1 MAIYNQNIA
10 YNDPNFTYDGV
21 SNVIPASQSGQ
32 PNYIQPNF
40 PEIIEPVK
48 ITVSIKV
55 AKGKSKLGKLSS
67 KSISQI
73 YFSILDDD
81 AEVLLLVQEYMPY
94 LISDKQ
100 SDCANWATVKEE
112 SDGSYT
118 TIGCHSSKQDAI
130 DQMVAVSIA
139 EGLEPGGEVNTRAV
153 DLSVPSFISAN
164 AKRGLKYY
172 SEGFGGDG
180 LVPATIAAAR
190 DMAAGKITEP
200 KVRKMAPWFA
210 RHQVDGKAPSNSNP
224 SDPGYPGAG
233 LVAWLLWGG
242 DSNFSDRAQNW
253 AQRKIDALNA
263 EAESRREMKKI
274 ERRTYTVKD
283 VQARSAEDGTMRLAG
298 YAAVFNESSVPLP
311 FKESIAPGAFRKTLT
326 ETPDVRL
333 LINHEGLPL
342 ARSKNGTLTLTEDER
357 GLYFEAELAD
367 TTEARDIYKLV
378 ERGDV
383 DQMSFAFRVIRQ
395 KWSEDRSLRV
405 LTEVSLADGD
415 VSVVTYPAYP
425 TTKVEAREQ
434 LKETLTAIKEGR
446 EVTGDSLV
454 ALKAALQQISEGY
467 DYIEEVKSALEMM
480 IGNSEI
486 DPEMQMDSRATDVVG
501 DFVEWDS
508 SGGTARGRIE
518 HVMREGVLGIPNS
531 TFSITAEEGDPAVLI
546 RVYRELRD
554 GYVATETLVGH
565 KASELRGIAPLKEP
579 SDEASRKISL
589 RLAQA
594 IINNTK

>member
-1 MAIYNQNIA
+1 
-10 YNDPNFTYDGV
+10 
-21 SNVIPASQSGQ
+21 
-32 PNYIQPNF
+32 
-40 PEIIEPVK
+40 
-48 ITVSIKV
+48 
-55 AKGKSKLGKLSS
+55 
-67 KSISQI
+67 
-73 YFSILDDD
+73 
-81 AEVLLLVQEYMPY
+81 MPY

-100 SDCANWATVKEE
+100 SDCAGWATVKEE

-139 EGLEPGGEVNTRAV
+139 EDMEPGGEVSNRALPDNYRPALADDVPEGRACGNCYFYNEQKQNDAGTKAWCEKWLDYV
-153 DLSVPSFISAN
+153 DGGYYCNAWQADEANRQVNLDVPSFIREN
-164 AKRGLKYY
+164 AKRGLKYH

-210 RHQVDGKAPSNSNP
+210 RHQVDGKAPSNNNP

-342 ARSKNGTLTLTEDER
+342 ARSKNGTLKLNEDDR

-383 DQMSFAFRVIRQ
+383 DQMSFGFRVIRQ
-395 KWSEDRSLRV
+395 KWSDDRSRRV

-425 TTKVEAREQ
+425 TTTVEARE
-434 LKETLTAIKEGR
+434 KIAK
-446 EVTGDSLV
+446 
-454 ALKAALQQISEGY
+454 
-467 DYIEEVKSALEMM
+467 ALEAAKS
-480 IGNSEI
+480 GRDVS
-486 DPEMQMDSRATDVVG
+486 PEDMAVLQSVFSDLDEGHEYIMRAFQVMSTFLDQDTSSYHDEDEDEDMRATDVVG

-508 SGGTARGRIE
+508 SGGTARGRI
-518 HVMREGVLGIPNS
+518 VRVLQEGVLNIPDS
-531 TFSITAEEGDPAVLI
+531 TFSITAEDDDPAVLI
-546 RVYRELRD
+546 RLYRELRD

-565 KASELRGIAPLKEP
+565 KRSELRSIAPLKEP